1 MKDMSLIIAGAGI
14 GLAMAAP
21 LGPVN
26 LIVIRTAL
34 CHDLKVAFLAGLGAV
49 FADVLIAGI
58 AAYGI
63 QSIAHLILDSAK
75 FLQIAGGLF
84 LIFLGIRTART
95 HFSASDLAATP
106 HAARFGLT
114 FSLSVTNP
122 GLALGYLAI
131 FSSLSGVLALGLTP
145 YRPAIVIFG
154 IALGGALWWLL
165 LSFFIGRLRTRLGAS
180 TLDRINRWSGVLVA
194 AFGFL
199 LLWKA
204 FD

>member
-1 MKDMSLIIAGAGI
+1 MDLTLIIAGVAI
-14 GLAMAAP
+14 GLAMSAP

-34 CHDLKVAFLAGLGAV
+34 CHDWKVAFLAGLGAV
-49 FADVLIAGI
+49 LADVLIAGI

-63 QSIAHLILDSAK
+63 QSISHLILNYAK

-84 LIFLGIRTART
+84 LIVLGIRTART
-95 HFSASDLAATP
+95 HLAASDLTSGP
-106 HAARFGLT
+106 HSAKFGLT

-122 GLALGYLAI
+122 GLVLGYLAI
-131 FSSLSGVLALGLTP
+131 FSSLSVHLALGASLF
-145 YRPAIVIFG
+145 RPAVVVLG
-154 IALGGALWWLL
+154 IALGSALWWLL
-165 LSFFIGRLRTRLGAS
+165 LSFFIGRLKSRLGPS
-180 TLDRINRWSGVLVA
+180 TLDLINRWSGILVA

>member
-1 MKDMSLIIAGAGI
+1 MDWSLIIAGVAI
-14 GLAMAAP
+14 GLAMSAP

-34 CHDLKVAFLAGLGAV
+34 CHDLKVALLAGLGAV
-49 FADVLIAGI
+49 LADVLIAGI

-63 QSIAHLILDSAK
+63 QSIAHLILNYAMY
-75 FLQIAGGLF
+75 LQIAGGIF
-84 LIFLGIRTART
+84 LVVLGIRTART
-95 HFSASDLAATP
+95 HFTASDLTNGLHSAK
-106 HAARFGLT
+106 FGLT

-122 GLALGYLAI
+122 GLVLGYLAI
-131 FSSLSGVLALGLTP
+131 FSSLSTHLSLGASSF
-145 YRPAIVIFG
+145 RPAIVLIG

-165 LSFFIGRLRTRLGAS
+165 LSFLIGRLRSRLGPS
-180 TLDRINRWSGVLVA
+180 TLDSINRWSGILVA

-199 LLWKA
+199 LMWKA

>member
-1 MKDMSLIIAGAGI
+1 MDLTLLIAGIAIGI
-14 GLAMAAP
+14 AMSAP

-34 CHDLKVAFLAGLGAV
+34 CHDVKVAFFAGLGAV
-49 FADVLIAGI
+49 FADVLIAAI

-63 QSIAHLILDSAK
+63 QSVAHLILDYAK
-75 FLQIAGGLF
+75 FLQVAGGLF
-84 LIFLGIRTART
+84 LIVLGIRTART
-95 HFSASDLAATP
+95 HLAASDLTSGP
-106 HAARFGLT
+106 HSAKLGLT

-122 GLALGYLAI
+122 GLVLGYLAI
-131 FSSLSGVLALGLTP
+131 FSSLSLHLALGTSP
-145 YRPAIVIFG
+145 YRPAIVVLG
-154 IALGGALWWLL
+154 IALGSALWWLL
-165 LSFFIGRLRTRLGAS
+165 LSFFIGRLKTRLGPS
-180 TLDRINRWSGVLVA
+180 MLDRINRWSGILVA

>member
-1 MKDMSLIIAGAGI
+1 MDLTLIIAGVAI
-14 GLAMAAP
+14 GLAMSAP

-49 FADVLIAGI
+49 LADVLIAGI

-63 QSIAHLILDSAK
+63 QSVAHLILDYAK
-75 FLQIAGGLF
+75 FLQVAGGLF
-84 LIFLGIRTART
+84 LIVLGIRTART
-95 HFSASDLAATP
+95 HLAASDLTSGP
-106 HAARFGLT
+106 HSAKFGLT

-122 GLALGYLAI
+122 GLVLGYLAI
-131 FSSLSGVLALGLTP
+131 FSSLSVHLALGTSP
-145 YRPAIVIFG
+145 FRPAIVVLG
-154 IALGGALWWLL
+154 IALGSALWWLL
-165 LSFFIGRLRTRLGAS
+165 LSFFIGRLKTRLGPS
-180 TLDRINRWSGVLVA
+180 TLDRINRWSGILVA

>member
-1 MKDMSLIIAGAGI
+1 MDWSLIIIGI
-14 GLAMAAP
+14 AVGLAMSAP

-49 FADVLIAGI
+49 FADVVIAGI

-63 QSIAHLILDSAK
+63 QSISHLILDYAK
-75 FLQIAGGLF
+75 ILQIVGGLV
-84 LIFLGIRTART
+84 LIVLGIRTART
-95 HFSASDLAATP
+95 HFAASDLTNGLHSAK
-106 HAARFGLT
+106 FGLT

-122 GLALGYLAI
+122 GLVLGYLAI
-131 FSSLSGVLALGLTP
+131 FSSLSPHLALGASP
-145 YRPAIVIFG
+145 FRPAIVLIG

-165 LSFFIGRLRTRLGAS
+165 LSFLIDRLRSRLGPS
-180 TLDRINRWSGVLVA
+180 TLDRINRWSGILVA

>member
-1 MKDMSLIIAGAGI
+1 MDFSLIIAGLGI
-14 GLAMAAP
+14 GVAMAAP

-49 FADVLIAGI
+49 LADVLIAGI

-63 QSIAHLILDSAK
+63 QSIFHLVLDYAK
-75 FLQIAGGLF
+75 FLQVAGGLL
-84 LIFLGIRTART
+84 LIVLGIRTART
-95 HFSASDLAATP
+95 HFAASDLAATP

-122 GLALGYLAI
+122 GLVLGYLAI
-131 FSSLSGVLALGLTP
+131 FSSMSSVLSLGTTP
-145 YRPAIVIFG
+145 YRPAIVVLG

-165 LSFFIGRLRTRLGAS
+165 LSFLIGRLKTRLSAS
-180 TLDRINRWSGVLVA
+180 NLDRINRWAGILVA

-204 FD
+204 FE

>member
-1 MKDMSLIIAGAGI
+1 MNWSLIIAGVAI
-14 GLAMAAP
+14 GLAMSAP

-34 CHDLKVAFLAGLGAV
+34 SHDLKVAFLAGLGAV
-49 FADVLIAGI
+49 LADVVIAGI

-63 QSIAHLILDSAK
+63 QSISHLILNYAK

-84 LIFLGIRTART
+84 LIVLGIRTART
-95 HFSASDLAATP
+95 HLAASDLTSGP
-106 HAARFGLT
+106 HSAKFGLT

-122 GLALGYLAI
+122 GLVLGYLAI
-131 FSSLSGVLALGLTP
+131 FSSLSTHLALGASP
-145 YRPAIVIFG
+145 FRPAIVLLG
-154 IALGGALWWLL
+154 IALGGVLWWLL
-165 LSFFIGRLRTRLGAS
+165 LSFFIGKLKTRLATS
-180 TLDRINRWSGVLVA
+180 TLDRINRWSGILVA

>member
-1 MKDMSLIIAGAGI
+1 MDFSLIIAGLGI
-14 GLAMAAP
+14 GVAMAAP

-49 FADVLIAGI
+49 LADVLIAGI

-63 QSIAHLILDSAK
+63 QSIFHLVLDYAK
-75 FLQIAGGLF
+75 FLQVAGGLL
-84 LIFLGIRTART
+84 LIVLGIRTART
-95 HFSASDLAATP
+95 HFAASDLAATP

-122 GLALGYLAI
+122 GLVLGYLAI
-131 FSSLSGVLALGLTP
+131 FSSLSSVLALNATP
-145 YRPAIVIFG
+145 YRPAIVVFG
-154 IALGGALWWLL
+154 IALGGALWWLI
-165 LSFFIGRLRTRLGAS
+165 LSFLIGRLKTRLSAS
-180 TLDRINRWSGVLVA
+180 SLDSINRWAGILVA
-194 AFGFL
+194 AFGFV
-199 LLWKA
+199 LLWKI

>member
-1 MKDMSLIIAGAGI
+1 MDWSLIIIGI
-14 GLAMAAP
+14 AVGLAMSAP

-34 CHDLKVAFLAGLGAV
+34 SHDLKVAFLAGLGAV
-49 FADVLIAGI
+49 LADVLIAGI

-63 QSIAHLILDSAK
+63 QSISHLILDYAK
-75 FLQIAGGLF
+75 VLQIAGGLV
-84 LIFLGIRTART
+84 LIVLGIRTART
-95 HFSASDLAATP
+95 HFAASDLTNGLHSAK
-106 HAARFGLT
+106 FGLT

-122 GLALGYLAI
+122 GLVLGYLAI
-131 FSSLSGVLALGLTP
+131 FNSLSTHLALGASP
-145 YRPAIVIFG
+145 YRPAIVLLG

-165 LSFFIGRLRTRLGAS
+165 LSFFIGRLKTRLGAS
-180 TLDRINRWSGVLVA
+180 ALDRINRWSGILVA

>member
-1 MKDMSLIIAGAGI
+1 MDLSLIIAGMGI

-34 CHDLKVAFLAGLGAV
+34 RHDLKVAFLAGLGAV
-49 FADVLIAGI
+49 LADVLIAGI

-63 QSIAHLILDSAK
+63 QSIAHLILNYSK
-75 FLQIAGGLF
+75 YLQIAGGVF
-84 LIFLGIRTART
+84 LVVLGIRTART
-95 HFSASDLAATP
+95 HFATSDLANGP
-106 HAARFGLT
+106 HSARLGLT

-122 GLALGYLAI
+122 GLVLGYLAI
-131 FSSLSGVLALGLTP
+131 FSSLSTHLALGASP
-145 YRPAIVIFG
+145 FRPAIVLLG

-165 LSFFIGRLRTRLGAS
+165 LSFFIGKLKTRLGTS
-180 TLDRINRWSGVLVA
+180 TLDRINRWSGILVA

>member
-1 MKDMSLIIAGAGI
+1 MDLSLISIGVGI
-14 GLAMAAP
+14 GIAMAAP

-34 CHDLKVAFLAGLGAV
+34 CHGVKLAFLAGLGAV
-49 FADVLIAGI
+49 LADVLIAGI

-63 QSIAHLILDSAK
+63 QSIAHLILDYAK
-75 FLQIAGGLF
+75 FLQIAGGL
-84 LIFLGIRTART
+84 LLVVLGIRTART
-95 HFSASDLAATP
+95 HFADSDLAAAP

-122 GLALGYLAI
+122 GLVLGYLAI
-131 FSSLSGVLALGLTP
+131 FSSLSGHLALGTSP
-145 YRPAIVIFG
+145 FRPAVVVLG
-154 IALGGALWWLL
+154 IALGSALWWLA
-165 LSFFIGRLRTRLGAS
+165 LSFVMGRLKARLGPS
-180 TLDRINRWSGVLVA
+180 TLDTINRWSGVLVA

>member
-1 MKDMSLIIAGAGI
+1 MDWSLIIAGVAV
-14 GLAMAAP
+14 GLAMSAP

-34 CHDLKVAFLAGLGAV
+34 SHDLKVAFLAGLGAV
-49 FADVLIAGI
+49 LADVVIAGI

-63 QSIAHLILDSAK
+63 QSISHLILDYAK
-75 FLQIAGGLF
+75 ILQIAGGLV
-84 LIFLGIRTART
+84 LIVLGIRTART
-95 HFSASDLAATP
+95 HFADSDLAKGP
-106 HAARFGLT
+106 HSAKFGLT

-122 GLALGYLAI
+122 GLVLGYLAI
-131 FSSLSGVLALGLTP
+131 FSSLSTHLALGASP
-145 YRPAIVIFG
+145 FRPAIVLLG

-165 LSFFIGRLRTRLGAS
+165 LSFFIGKLKTRLGTS
-180 TLDRINRWSGVLVA
+180 TLDRINRWSGILVA

>member
-1 MKDMSLIIAGAGI
+1 MDLTLIIAGVAI
-14 GLAMAAP
+14 GLAMSAP

-49 FADVLIAGI
+49 LADVLIAGI

-63 QSIAHLILDSAK
+63 QSISHLILDYAK
-75 FLQIAGGLF
+75 VLQIAGGLV
-84 LIFLGIRTART
+84 LIVLGIRTART
-95 HFSASDLAATP
+95 HFADSDLSTGP
-106 HAARFGLT
+106 HSAKFGLT
-114 FSLSVTNP
+114 LSLSITNP
-122 GLALGYLAI
+122 GLVLGYLAI
-131 FSSLSGVLALGLTP
+131 FSSLSTHLALGASP
-145 YRPAIVIFG
+145 YRPAMVLFG

-165 LSFFIGRLRTRLGAS
+165 LSFFVGRLKTRLGPS
-180 TLDRINRWSGVLVA
+180 TLDKINRWSGILVA

>member
-1 MKDMSLIIAGAGI
+1 MDWSLIIIGI
-14 GLAMAAP
+14 AVGLAMSAP

-49 FADVLIAGI
+49 LADVLIAGI

-63 QSIAHLILDSAK
+63 QSISHLILNYAK
-75 FLQIAGGLF
+75 VLQIAGGLV
-84 LIFLGIRTART
+84 LIVLGIRTART
-95 HFSASDLAATP
+95 HFADSDLASGP
-106 HAARFGLT
+106 HSARFGLT
-114 FSLSVTNP
+114 FSLSITNP
-122 GLALGYLAI
+122 GLVLGYLAI
-131 FSSLSGVLALGLTP
+131 FSSLSAHLALGASP
-145 YRPAIVIFG
+145 YRPALVLLG

-165 LSFFIGRLRTRLGAS
+165 LSFFLGRLRTRLGPS
-180 TLDRINRWSGVLVA
+180 TLDRINRWSGIMVA

>member
-1 MKDMSLIIAGAGI
+1 MNWSLIIAGVAI
-14 GLAMAAP
+14 GLAMSAP

-34 CHDLKVAFLAGLGAV
+34 SHDLKVAFLAGLGAV
-49 FADVLIAGI
+49 LADVVIAGI

-63 QSIAHLILDSAK
+63 QSISHLILNYAK

-84 LIFLGIRTART
+84 LIVLGIRTAGT
-95 HFSASDLAATP
+95 HLAASDLTSGP
-106 HAARFGLT
+106 HSAKFGLT

-122 GLALGYLAI
+122 ALVLGYLAI
-131 FSSLSGVLALGLTP
+131 FSSLSAHLALAASP
-145 YRPAIVIFG
+145 IRPAIVLLG

-165 LSFFIGRLRTRLGAS
+165 LSFFIGRLKTRLGPS
-180 TLDRINRWSGVLVA
+180 TLDLINRWSGILVA

>member
-1 MKDMSLIIAGAGI
+1 MDLTLLIAGIAI
-14 GLAMAAP
+14 GVAMSAP

-49 FADVLIAGI
+49 FADVLIAAI

-63 QSIAHLILDSAK
+63 QSVAHLILDYAK
-75 FLQIAGGLF
+75 FLQVAGGLF
-84 LIFLGIRTART
+84 LIVLGIRTART
-95 HFSASDLAATP
+95 HLAASDLTSGP
-106 HAARFGLT
+106 HSAKFGLT

-122 GLALGYLAI
+122 GLILGYLAI
-131 FSSLSGVLALGLTP
+131 FSSLSVHLALGTSP
-145 YRPAIVIFG
+145 YRPAIVVLG
-154 IALGGALWWLL
+154 IALGSALWWLL
-165 LSFFIGRLRTRLGAS
+165 LSFFIGRLKTRLGPS
-180 TLDRINRWSGVLVA
+180 MLDRINRWSGILVA